1 MADANKQ
8 PLAPEEN
15 QLFPGETKAVTTE
28 ENKAVPQKKKV
39 VFDEKKNAPPV
50 EKYKLEKE
58 YLAMEFDVDK
68 KYMFELAVENLERE
82 LPVIGIINNKA
93 RQEPH
98 KRFKPYQ
105 NIVLTSQ
112 IIWQGQRRT
121 LRYYDGCTTIFADE
135 QTKDKDEIAEF
146 RNQTRPRHFNDGK
159 FGCFGDEKMLLLYL
173 NICSWNANSPFRT
186 RNADAIFV
194 SVDNAKLATAET
206 LKLDETERALELAK
220 NASEKKMM
228 IHAAYLEIPLE
239 DYDSGNPYTPNEIR
253 AKYRKR
259 ALMDSTSFL
268 ESYGNEKIE
277 IKYYINEA
285 LKKGLINSKEN
296 ANKAAWN
303 SGRVICDISGL
314 KSTEGIAEKLFEFSQ
329 LEEGEEFLIQLKAL
343 LQ

>member
-8 PLAPEEN
+8 SLAPEK
-15 QLFPGETKAVTTE
+15 KAE
-28 ENKAVPQKKKV
+28 EK
-39 VFDEKKNAPPV
+39 F
-50 EKYKLEKE
+50 KLEKE
-58 YLAMEFDVDK
+58 YMSMEFDVNK

-112 IIWQGQRRT
+112 IIWKGQRRT

-135 QTKDKDEIAEF
+135 QTKDKEEIADF
-146 RNQTRPRHFNDGK
+146 RAQTRPRHFNDGK

-194 SVDNAKLATAET
+194 SVDNARIATAET
-206 LKLDETERALELAK
+206 LKLDETEKALDFAK
-220 NASEKKMM
+220 NAPEKKMM
-228 IHAAYLEIPLE
+228 IHAAYLEIPLV
-239 DYDSGNPYTPNEIR
+239 DYDSGNDLEPDQIR

-259 ALMDSTSFL
+259 ALMDAKSFL

-277 IKYYINEA
+277 VKYYINEA
-285 LKKGLINSKEN
+285 LKSGLINSKEN
-296 ANKAAWN
+296 ANKAAWKTGN
-303 SGRVICDISGL
+303 VICDISGL

-343 LQ
+343 FK